1 MWEEPLKISELLNP
15 TYSCYRLGKW
25 ETKGKTDFF
34 FYNQKCPNKQHMVA
48 SVIGEGE
55 KGGFEKIIKIY
66 KKQKQK
72 PAC

>member
-1 MWEEPLKISELLNP
+1 
-15 TYSCYRLGKW
+15 
-25 ETKGKTDFF
+25 
-34 FYNQKCPNKQHMVA
+34 MVA